1 MHSSHFRNLPSYMCT
16 RVQWHAHNQQWG
28 RSANY
33 ADCEAPSRYPHP
45 DTSCSYLLHIMYKY
59 AEIETCQVEVL
70 VMVMVSLSEDTNN
83 IMMKITKECLTKAIQ
98 YWINFGFSCE
108 TLWYYFVP
116 VRRWTSLEIVLSTFI
131 NIKCID
137 ESRKNILLQIAR
149 HNTTQQC
156 STATTTSSS
165 QLCPCRAL
173 TTESKSNQ
181 IIFSTFCNSYSP
193 PTVVNQYL
201 LCHVF
206 VFLFI
211 ESKILNTILQK

>member
-1 MHSSHFRNLPSYMCT
+1 MHSSHYRNLPRLHVYEGTMTCT
-16 RVQWHAHNQQWG
+16 QSTMGAISKLCRLWG
-28 RSANY
+28 SL
-33 ADCEAPSRYPHP
+33 RYPHP

-59 AEIETCQVEVL
+59 AEIETCQVEFI
-70 VMVMVSLSEDTNN
+70 VMVLVSLSEDTNN

-156 STATTTSSS
+156 SSV
-165 QLCPCRAL
+165 L
-173 TTESKSNQ
+173 
-181 IIFSTFCNSYSP
+181 
-193 PTVVNQYL
+193 VVL
-201 LCHVF
+201 
-206 VFLFI
+206 
-211 ESKILNTILQK
+211 

>member
-1 MHSSHFRNLPSYMCT
+1 MCPGYMGA

-28 RSANY
+28 RSPNY

-45 DTSCSYLLHIMYKY
+45 DTSCSYKLHIMYKY
-59 AEIETCQVEVL
+59 AAIETCQVEFL

-149 HNTTQQC
+149 HNTTQHHHHHH
-156 STATTTSSS
+156 
-165 QLCPCRAL
+165 QLQPAL
-173 TTESKSNQ
+173 S
-181 IIFSTFCNSYSP
+181 
-193 PTVVNQYL
+193 
-201 LCHVF
+201 
-206 VFLFI
+206 
-211 ESKILNTILQK
+211 